1 MAKIISLVA
10 ESFKFATNC
19 SSAESSVGLLKC
31 LAYCQ
36 PPRGHQSKYGELST
50 FM

>member
-1 MAKIISLVA
+1 MTKIISLVA
-10 ESFKFATNC
+10 ESFQFATNC
-19 SSAESSVGLLKC
+19 SSAEPSVGLLKC

-36 PPRGHQSKYGELST
+36 CSRGHWSRYRELST